1 MMAKIFLHFQMHAYI
16 TELNAHV
23 LWLPNT
29 TTTKFISPN
38 CRICNTSKEEN
49 SHLYLPTVHTGLA
62 QLRMKIYGTPVLNEN
77 FKWTPTQLLAMIK
90 EIDKFC
96 PEEGMVTDT
105 NNTQTQNAGGEQ
117 IHE

>member
-1 MMAKIFLHFQMHAYI
+1 
-16 TELNAHV
+16 
-23 LWLPNT
+23 
-29 TTTKFISPN
+29 
-38 CRICNTSKEEN
+38 
-49 SHLYLPTVHTGLA
+49 
-62 QLRMKIYGTPVLNEN
+62 VLNEN